1 MIHYSICAVAN
12 LIEPVMW
19 MKVFE
24 KRYGRKYTN
33 QLYYFWGGFTLYAVY
48 MITQMM
54 SVFLVSDKMNIIATI
69 IRIYFVYEIVRIL
82 YTSRPLERL
91 VSIGILVAFAMTL
104 DFIKI
109 LILNS
114 FLSYDFKEIMQ
125 IGTIQAVC
133 MLIQSCCELILLSIY
148 LSERGEKF
156 LRRVLS
162 CKKLIPFI
170 LINGIINIPSWIIYN
185 NLELVNNN
193 IQIIQWIQNGTFFRL
208 FLLQAG
214 STLFAIM
221 TISKLKIKETN
232 YQLKMQQ
239 MKTEL
244 EMYDQI
250 SELTQDLRT
259 LRHDMR
265 GNIGIIKGLYES
277 GEYEKIGEYL
287 SQIYKIIEPTDDL
300 VLVSNKIVSIA
311 LSQKCK
317 IARQEGIKISSKIMV
332 EDYGMDDLDICS
344 LLSNILDNAIEST
357 KKCPVGERYIDFTI
371 MEEGEGYTIRCENPY
386 LESPVMSK
394 NNFVTSKKNAEK
406 HGFGIS
412 IIRRLAKKYGGRVR
426 IFPEMG
432 MFIVEVYIPKI
443 NEEAC

>member
-1 MIHYSICAVAN
+1 MTYYSICAVAN

-33 QLYYFWGGFTLYAVY
+33 QLYYFWGGLTLYAVY

-54 SVFLVSDKMNIIATI
+54 SVFLVSDRMNIIATI

-91 VSIGILVAFAMTL
+91 VSIGILVALAMTL

-221 TISKLKIKETN
+221 TISKLKRN
-232 YQLKMQQ
+232 QLSA
-239 MKTEL
+239 E
-244 EMYDQI
+244 
-250 SELTQDLRT
+250 
-259 LRHDMR
+259 
-265 GNIGIIKGLYES
+265 NAA
-277 GEYEKIGEYL
+277 
-287 SQIYKIIEPTDDL
+287 
-300 VLVSNKIVSIA
+300 N
-311 LSQKCK
+311 
-317 IARQEGIKISSKIMV
+317 
-332 EDYGMDDLDICS
+332 EDR
-344 LLSNILDNAIEST
+344 A
-357 KKCPVGERYIDFTI
+357 
-371 MEEGEGYTIRCENPY
+371 
-386 LESPVMSK
+386 
-394 NNFVTSKKNAEK
+394 
-406 HGFGIS
+406 
-412 IIRRLAKKYGGRVR
+412 
-426 IFPEMG
+426 
-432 MFIVEVYIPKI
+432 
-443 NEEAC
+443 